1 MRGSYIAEN
10 IIREMQKEQYY
21 KNKKRAKCI
30 VDQKKQCTICRYQK
44 ICEDAEYER
53 NNSIKSDK

>member
-30 VDQKKQCTICRYQK
+30 VDQKKQCTICKYQK
-44 ICEDAEYER
+44 LCEDAEVR
-53 NNSIKSDK
+53 NEIQDK